1 MPSRLGED
9 AKMATGNYF
18 GFTHGAAAAAAAAQY
33 RWGYIKTMH
42 QHAVSCSNCGFGF
55 NTDSTSCRYALAVMV
70 PTVAIVEAGGGG
82 AYPSAAAVRTVN
94 TLRWKNTGGCVDATN
109 EILVGKKCL

>member
-1 MPSRLGED
+1 
-9 AKMATGNYF
+9 
-18 GFTHGAAAAAAAAQY
+18 
-33 RWGYIKTMH
+33 
-42 QHAVSCSNCGFGF
+42 
-55 NTDSTSCRYALAVMV
+55 MV